1 MKEGVVRLADRILLV
16 EDDEALHRGIQF
28 TLQQEGFDVQGARTA
43 AEALE
48 ALQGGEL
55 SLILLDVQLPD
66 GNGFDLCTDIRRTS
80 LVPIIFLTASDQEI
94 DVVRGLD
101 LGGDDYI
108 TKPFRLR
115 EFLSRVQAV
124 MRRQSAKTGGR
135 DVETTIHA
143 GGLTL
148 YSGEMRLEKD
158 GNEIPLSLTEHR
170 LLALFLAHP
179 RAVLSKDQIIRHV
192 WPDGIEILD
201 DNTVAV
207 NVRRLREK
215 IEDDPQNPR
224 LITTVRGAGYRWN
237 G

>member
-1 MKEGVVRLADRILLV
+1 MSGRILLV
-16 EDDEALHRGIQF
+16 EDDESLHRGIQF
-28 TLQQEGFDVQGARTA
+28 TLQQEGYETQGAHSIE
-43 AEALE
+43 EARN
-48 ALQGGEL
+48 ALVPGNF

-66 GNGFDLCTDIRRTS
+66 GSGFDFCAEVRKSSD
-80 LVPIIFLTASDQEI
+80 VPIIFLTASDHEI

-124 MRRQSAKTGGR
+124 MRRRPVQSAESHPGA
-135 DVETTIHA
+135 A
-143 GGLTL
+143 GGLVL
-148 YSGEMRLEKD
+148 HAGEMRVEKNGRD
-158 GNEIPLSLTEHR
+158 IPLSLTEYR
-170 LLALFLAHP
+170 LLALFLANP
-179 RAVLSKDQIIRHV
+179 RAVLSKEQIIRHV
-192 WPDGIEILD
+192 WPDGVEILD

-215 IEDDPQNPR
+215 IEDDPQTPR

-237 G
+237 A

>member
-1 MKEGVVRLADRILLV
+1 MGTNILLI
-16 EDDEALHRGIQF
+16 EDDEALHRGIRF
-28 TLQQEGFDVQGARTA
+28 TLEQEGFETRGARTL
-43 AEALE
+43 AEARNELE
-48 ALQGGEL
+48 CGEFGL
-55 SLILLDVQLPD
+55 VLLDVQLPD
-66 GNGFDLCTDIRRTS
+66 GNGFDFISEIRSRWRIP
-80 LVPIIFLTASDQEI
+80 VIFLTASDQEF

-115 EFLSRVQAV
+115 EFVSRVQAV
-124 MRRQSAKTGGR
+124 IRRSAVAQEDAPAAAKPQ
-135 DVETTIHA
+135 HS

-148 YSGEMRLEKD
+148 IPGEMRIEKEGRD
-158 GNEIPLSLTEHR
+158 IPLSLTEFR
-170 LLALFLAHP
+170 LVSLFMAHP
-179 RAVLSKDQIIRHV
+179 RAVLSRDQIIRHV
-192 WPDGIEILD
+192 WQGGVDVLD

-224 LITTVRGAGYRWN
+224 FILTVRGAGYRWN

>member
-1 MKEGVVRLADRILLV
+1 MTAVGTKVLLV
-16 EDDEALHRGIQF
+16 EDDESLHRGIQF
-28 TLQQEGFDVQGARTA
+28 TLEQEGFDAQGARTLS
-43 AEALE
+43 EAR
-48 ALQGGEL
+48 
-55 SLILLDVQLPD
+55 SLLAQSDFGLVLLDVQLPD
-66 GNGFDLCTDIRRTS
+66 GNGFDFCAEVRRRS
-80 LVPIIFLTASDQEI
+80 SVPIIFLTASDQEI

-124 MRRQSAKTGGR
+124 TRRTAAASAER
-135 DVETTIHA
+135 AERPVSS
-143 GGLTL
+143 GGLVL
-148 YSGEMRLEKD
+148 HALEMRVEKD
-158 GNEIPLSLTEHR
+158 GLDIPLSLTEYR
-170 LLALFLAHP
+170 LLALFLANP

-192 WPDGIEILD
+192 WPDGVDILD

-215 IEDDPQNPR
+215 IEDDPQNPQR
-224 LITTVRGAGYRWN
+224 ILTVRGAGYRWN